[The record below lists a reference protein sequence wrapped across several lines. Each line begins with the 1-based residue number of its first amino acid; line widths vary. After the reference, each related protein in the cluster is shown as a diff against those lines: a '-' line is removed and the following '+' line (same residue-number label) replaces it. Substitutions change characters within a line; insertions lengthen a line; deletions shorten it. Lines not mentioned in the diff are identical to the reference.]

1 MAEVSVAAAP
11 GWACVRT
18 ATCER
23 ACLHFPATLIPM
35 SVVCDPLLR
44 TELGDLSDSLW
55 DTKSAAG
62 PLGSWGFSVL
72 C

>member
-1 MAEVSVAAAP
+1 
-11 GWACVRT
+11 
-18 ATCER
+18 
-23 ACLHFPATLIPM
+23 M
-35 SVVCDPLLR
+35 SVVCDPLLL

-55 DTKSAAG
+55 DTSCR